1 MTNATVE
8 LSLELAR
15 LLNAVSLSLLL
26 SSMCWAI
33 VDWKG
38 FKTFLGLKDG
48 DDDDD
53 DDSDGG
59 IMQPILIHVE
69 RPQ

>member
-1 MTNATVE
+1 MTNATIE
-8 LSLELAR
+8 LSLDLAR
-15 LLNAVSLSLLL
+15 LLNAVSLSLIL

-38 FKTFLGLKDG
+38 FKTFLGLKD
-48 DDDDD
+48 DDDD

-59 IMQPILIHVE
+59 IMQPIPIPVE
-69 RPQ
+69 RHR

>member
-8 LSLELAR
+8 LSLDLAR
-15 LLNAVSLSLLL
+15 LLNVVSLSLFL
-26 SSMCWAI
+26 SSICWAI
-33 VDWKG
+33 FDWKG
-38 FKTFLGLKDG
+38 FKTFLGLEDR

-59 IMQPILIHVE
+59 ILQPIPIRVE
-69 RPQ
+69 RS